1 MGSGVIIPSLLP
13 NSTAGAYEK
22 KEIQED
28 VGGGKADDNKGA
40 NDGILPDGVETS
52 LQKVRRLLEIF
63 WIEKF

>member
-1 MGSGVIIPSLLP
+1 MLP
-13 NSTAGAYEK
+13 YSTAGSYKK

-52 LQKVRRLLEIF
+52 LHKMRRLVEIF
-63 WIEKF
+63 